1 MTQNFGT
8 AKQIT
13 TLREAQGRVDSSA
26 KTYPALVGE
35 NLGHTTL
42 KFSLPISQVLQMA
55 KVANHQ
61 NISSIVS
68 LQNEYEAQRNLM
80 VNHAKKLAQY
90 TLMGLVKSEIQNH
103 EKTKGK
109 VSLAIHELQNNLGK
123 PAYTSLQPMVT
134 NIRACE
140 MGGGD
145 IPAVDVGHKYGQT
158 TGIYNVTLS
167 NKHVLWVVD
176 GQHRLEG
183 FRMVLEFL
191 KQVLR
196 TCRYPKQADFK
207 LYAPNGL
214 NNNQMISEEILEF
227 WEAVYDWAMHRA
239 TVSVE
244 CHLGLNKHEE
254 QQLFFDLNSKG
265 KKVETGLAFE
275 FDHTDPINKAVKDIV
290 IPILPF
296 VPNLRDKNA
305 FNVVDDGRLT
315 RRKSIKLRKFFVLA
329 KQIGMLRQGSS
340 GKRAV
345 DHVFWQT
352 IISIKHFG
360 EPHWREKTVAAQS
373 VTLKAVAF
381 TIHRLVYGQNSLPRE
396 EAIKCTQKIFE
407 AISSNL
413 LSFSF
418 DNPIWSSILVEKAER
433 EKKLKGIS
441 EFVQINDEMV
451 QSYGAVDFKRGKV
464 RFGNRHNDIMVLLG
478 DADFVA
484 TFVAAKEGLNVRKLS
499 PAIVL
504 HPTHAR
510 KRLSGRTGSAPP
522 MRY

>member
-1 MTQNFGT
+1 MTDDSSVITQNFGT

-13 TLREAQGRVDSSA
+13 TLREAQDRVDSSA

-103 EKTKGK
+103 EKTKRK
-109 VSLAIHELQNNLGK
+109 RTSSAIYELQNNLGK

-196 TCRYPKQADFK
+196 TCRYPKQSDLK

-214 NNNQMISEEILEF
+214 NNNQIISEEILSF

-244 CHLGLNKHEE
+244 CHLGLNKYEE

-265 KKVETGLAFE
+265 KKVDTGLSFE
-275 FDHTDPINKAVKDIV
+275 FDHTDPINKAVKEIV

-305 FNVVDDGRLT
+305 FNFDDDGRLT
-315 RRKSIKLRKFFVLA
+315 RREVNKITQILCLG
-329 KQIGMLRQGSS
+329 KQNR
-340 GKRAV
+340 
-345 DHVFWQT
+345 HVTPREVQEKEQLITSFWQT

-360 EPHWREKTVAAQS
+360 EPRWREKTVAAQS

-396 EAIKCTQKIFE
+396 EAIKWTQTIFE
-407 AISSNL
+407 AIRSNL

-418 DNPIWSSILVEKAER
+418 DNPIWASILIEKAER

-451 QSYGAVDFKRGKV
+451 QTYGAVDLKTGKV
-464 RFGNRHNDIMVLLG
+464 RFGNRHNDIMLYLG
-478 DADFVA
+478 DAISWQ
-484 TFVAAKEGLNVRKLS
+484 LS
-499 PAIVL
+499 L
-504 HPTHAR
+504 
-510 KRLSGRTGSAPP
+510 PP
-522 MRY
+522 RA